1 MHWAFNLRTAAT
13 MKITFVG
20 VGYVVLSNALLLS
33 QQDEVVVLLNQKLSP
48 IGDADIKHYL
58 AKKNQLDFLK

>member
-1 MHWAFNLRTAAT
+1 

-33 QQDEVVVLLNQKLSP
+33 QQDEVVVLLNQQLSP